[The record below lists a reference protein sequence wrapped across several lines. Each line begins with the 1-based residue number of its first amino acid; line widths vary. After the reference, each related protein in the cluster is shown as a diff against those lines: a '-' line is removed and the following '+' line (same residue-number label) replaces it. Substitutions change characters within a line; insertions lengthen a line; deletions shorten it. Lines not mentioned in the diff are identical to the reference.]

1 MSHHKQIS
9 LTCNGESYTIPQ
21 DITLEEALSYVPSR
35 DPLPIA
41 ALVDNVP
48 REMSFRLRKNCRVIW
63 LDYTG
68 HFGSLIHK
76 RSVSFLLYIA
86 ARRCYPQHKLY
97 VLHSLDKGLYCEL
110 RGEKL
115 LGNANWSILEE
126 EMNRLVQAAIPISRC
141 EMEKW
146 EAIDFFSENGME
158 HKSQLLR
165 NSSVTHVTVY
175 RCMEEAECLYGLM
188 AVNTSYLSAFKL
200 YGFDQG
206 FILAVPNPRDTGFQP
221 TSPQEPKR
229 LQAILKSY
237 NDWGR
242 LLGVD
247 TVLGINKS
255 IDNNTYNDLVL
266 IAESMQQRM
275 LHSICDEIF
284 ATFPK
289 VKLLLIAGPSSSG
302 KTTFARRLAIELR
315 ALGLKPL
322 TISMDDYFIDRDA
335 TPVDKEGNFDFES
348 IEAIDLPLF
357 NEHLAKL
364 INGEAVERPLYD
376 FKTGTRM
383 LQKRVCAMA
392 SDNILIIEGIHA
404 LNPILTTSIPAEQK
418 RSIYISCLTQLNLDP
433 LVPISSSDNRQ
444 LRRMIRD
451 FRSRNTTPEE
461 TIMRWR
467 SVRRGENKNI
477 FPFQENANF
486 YFNSS
491 LIYEL
496 PTLRPLIDS
505 HLQKI
510 GPDSPAYPEAQRL
523 LSLLQYFIPAEPRCI
538 PAHSLLQEF
547 LGNSCFEE

>member
-1 MSHHKQIS
+1 MSNSKQIS
-9 LTCNGESYTIPQ
+9 LTCNGENYIIPQ
-21 DITLEEALSYVPSR
+21 DITLEQALSHVLPR
-35 DPLPIA
+35 HPLPIA

-48 REMSFRLRKNCRVIW
+48 REMSFRLRKNSHVIW

-76 RSVSFLLYIA
+76 RSVTFLLYMA
-86 ARRCYPQHKLY
+86 AQRCYPQHRLY

-110 RGEKL
+110 RGEKI
-115 LGNANWSILEE
+115 LGEADWSILEE
-126 EMNRLVQAAIPISRC
+126 EMNRLVHAALPISRT

-146 EAIDFFSENGME
+146 EAIHFFSENGME
-158 HKSQLLR
+158 HKGQLLR
-165 NSSVTHVTVY
+165 TSSITHVPVY
-175 RCMEEAECLYGLM
+175 RCLGYQEYLFGLM
-188 AVNTSYLSAFKL
+188 AINTSYLSAFKL

-206 FILAVPNPRDTGFQP
+206 FVLALPNPRDVGFMP
-221 TSPQEPKR
+221 SPPQEPKR
-229 LQAILKSY
+229 MQAILKSY

-247 TVLGINKS
+247 TVFGINKS
-255 IDNNTYNDLVL
+255 IENNTYNELVL

-275 LHSICDEIF
+275 LHAICDEIF
-284 ATFPK
+284 ATFPT

-302 KTTFARRLAIELR
+302 KTTFARRLGIELR

-322 TISMDDYFIDRDA
+322 NISLDDYFIDRDD
-335 TPVDKEGNFDFES
+335 TPLDKEGNFDFES

-357 NEHLAKL
+357 NEQLAKL
-364 INGEAVERPLYD
+364 VHGEAIERPLYD

-383 LQKRVCAMA
+383 AQMRSCIMA
-392 SDNILIIEGIHA
+392 PDNILIIEGIHA
-404 LNPILTTSIPAEQK
+404 LNPILTSSIPPEQK
-418 RSIYISCLTQLNLDP
+418 KSIYISCLTQLNLDP

-477 FPFQENANF
+477 FPFQENADF

-496 PTLRPLIDS
+496 PALRPLIDS

-523 LSLLQYFIPAEPRCI
+523 LSLLQHFVPTQPRCI
-538 PAHSLLQEF
+538 PAHSILQEF